1 MVAVATGAGGIY
13 MIIRPIIDNNIQAIA
28 KMYTD
33 NWKTTYQGILPDS
46 FLKGMTY
53 EHSKEKWLSYI
64 HKDKQGAFVAVDNDM
79 IIGFAA
85 YKPYEDLKKCLLL
98 DSLHILQSVQGGGIG
113 KKLIFTIGKYAYNN
127 GYEKMSICIVKGNDR
142 AEGIYTH
149 LGAKPYKDFIDDFEG
164 TPSNSS
170 VILWND
176 LNMFVFK

>member
-1 MVAVATGAGGIY
+1 MNV
-13 MIIRPIIDNNIQAIA
+13 RPITDNDIQAIA
-28 KMYTD
+28 KIYTD

-46 FLKGMTY
+46 FLKSMTY
-53 EHSKEKWLSYI
+53 EHSKEKWFSYI
-64 HKDKQGAFVAVDNDM
+64 HTNKQGIFVAVDENDM
-79 IIGFAA
+79 VIGFAA
-85 YKPYEDLKKCLLL
+85 YKPYDDLKKCLLL
-98 DSLHILQSVQGGGIG
+98 DSLHILQLVQGGGIG

-170 VILWND
+170 VLLWD
-176 LNMFVFK
+176 GLNIFISK

>member
-1 MVAVATGAGGIY
+1 MT
-13 MIIRPIIDNNIQAIA
+13 IRPIIDNNIQAIA
-28 KMYTD
+28 KIYTE

-46 FLKGMTY
+46 FLKSITY

-64 HKDKQGAFVAVDNDM
+64 HTDKQGAFVAVDENDM

-85 YKPYEDLKKCLLL
+85 YKPYDDLKKCLLL

-113 KKLIFTIGKYAYNN
+113 KQLIFTIGKYAYNN

-142 AEGIYTH
+142 AERIYTY
-149 LGAKPYKDFIDDFEG
+149 LGAKHYKDFIDDFEG

-170 VILWND
+170 VLLWDD
-176 LNMFVFK
+176 LNMFIPK

>member
-1 MVAVATGAGGIY
+1 MT
-13 MIIRPIIDNNIQAIA
+13 IRLIIDNDIQAIA
-28 KMYTD
+28 KIYTD
-33 NWKTTYQGILPDS
+33 NWKTTYQDILSDS
-46 FLKGMTY
+46 FLESMTY

-64 HKDKQGAFVAVDNDM
+64 HTDKQGAFIAVDKDDM

-85 YKPYEDLKKCLLL
+85 YKPYDDLKKCLLL

-142 AEGIYTH
+142 AEEIYTY
-149 LGAKPYKDFIDDFEG
+149 LGAKHYKDFIDDFEG

-170 VILWND
+170 VLLWDD